1 MKKYCLAI
9 QGKRDDHCN
18 TLVLAMA
25 MTAKLSPNPMLGGRH
40 HHPHHPHH
48 AHHAHHSHHTHH
60 AHLPLSRRSHSLS
73 PGPGQRSRSAKVP
86 VTISDSYV
94 SLGWWMVMSD
104 DEQGYAP
111 AVYLEPVE
119 ENNTEKDV
127 YPEDNTNEGMIH

>member
-1 MKKYCLAI
+1 MLLNSLA
-9 QGKRDDHCN
+9 KREDHSN
-18 TLVLAMA
+18 TSALAMA
-25 MTAKLSPNPMLGGRH
+25 MTAKLSPSPMLGGRH
-40 HHPHHPHH
+40 HHPHYSHRAHY
-48 AHHAHHSHHTHH
+48 AHHA
-60 AHLPLSRRSHSLS
+60 LSRRSHSLS

-119 ENNTEKDV
+119 ESNTDKDV
-127 YPEDNTNEGMIH
+127 YPENNTDEGMIRTSMLQ